1 VFNSYRD
8 AGYAV
13 MKIPDGSGVDVGWML
28 KCQLAVTAHDEAG
41 RLRDATSVQSHGAL
55 DDAYGGYTGELGCVV
70 HSDNSG
76 ADVALWAPNAR
87 RVTLLLHGGPRGG
100 DAHRMEMSESADD
113 GVWRAS
119 CGGEWVGKY
128 YQYEIE
134 TYHPW
139 GGGAPDGGLGGVVT
153 SYVTDPYSRSL
164 SADGERTHICDVN
177 APELN
182 PTGWDSLKKP
192 KPPGGGEVFEP
203 TDMAI
208 YELHVRDFSAL
219 DESTP
224 DALRGKYAAFTCD
237 GSVPVR
243 HLENLAKAG
252 LTHVHLLPSYDFG
265 SVPERAE
272 NQAGIDH
279 GWLAS
284 LPSNSDE
291 QQAAVGAIAND
302 DAFNWGYDPV
312 HYGVPEGSYATDPDG
327 SARVVEFRSMVQGL
341 NKIGLRTVCD
351 VVYNHTLSAGPSDG
365 KSVLDKCVPGYYH
378 RRNMDGFY
386 ENSTCCNNTASENS
400 MMERLIVDDL
410 VHWARDY
417 KVDGFRFDLMGH
429 IMLRTIIKARDALAS
444 LTMEKDGVDGRS
456 IYLYGEGWDYAE
468 VERNRVGVNASQLN
482 LAGTGVG
489 SFNDRLREGIMGGS
503 PFGDPRTQGVLTGLF
518 FAPNG
523 FIEQGTADNQ
533 RDRVMEDCEKVIA
546 AMAGNLKEYRFTN
559 RKGFS
564 TPGKDAAWVGSNVG
578 YAAEPRETVNYVS
591 GEFTF
596 TFIRM
601 GNSID

>member
-1 VFNSYRD
+1 
-8 AGYAV
+8 
-13 MKIPDGSGVDVGWML
+13 
-28 KCQLAVTAHDEAG
+28 
-41 RLRDATSVQSHGAL
+41 
-55 DDAYGGYTGELGCVV
+55 
-70 HSDNSG
+70 
-76 ADVALWAPNAR
+76 
-87 RVTLLLHGGPRGG
+87 
-100 DAHRMEMSESADD
+100 
-113 GVWRAS
+113 
-119 CGGEWVGKY
+119 VGKY

-177 APELN
+177 APELK